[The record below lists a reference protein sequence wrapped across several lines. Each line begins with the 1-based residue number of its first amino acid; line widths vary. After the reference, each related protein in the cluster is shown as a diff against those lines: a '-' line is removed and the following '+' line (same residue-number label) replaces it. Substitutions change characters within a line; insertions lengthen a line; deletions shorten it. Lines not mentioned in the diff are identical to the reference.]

1 VVLGGLGLPKD
12 KDKKAES
19 SEGKTSNPEKRQEGE
34 QEKKP
39 EREKGPE
46 QEKNPD
52 KEKSPEQ
59 ENDPETEK
67 ESTGPPKEHG
77 QEVEMKDTKPPETQ
91 NPESGTKT
99 SDPPKEQDPLTTPGK
114 GAKQIGQPIS
124 SVTPLQSAQGSVGEG
139 WIFDEELRP
148 IRAEELPPNEFFF
161 DKKRKAVVK
170 REFYQEGESTAK
182 RFKVMTDGRNKKR
195 DEFATE
201 IAGTL
206 GTYAIANQV
215 SVAALKN
222 QLKAKNRLIKT
233 LEARIAS
240 AAEDAKTQASGAI
253 ELAQLADRKEIE
265 VLKTKLEKENSVIRD
280 SRVKFGHQRDTI
292 TQLQAQLEVTESKV
306 IDVEIVKSRAID
318 IRSRV
323 SSAQQSLLNKIGE
336 FRKDC
341 LMVNQISE
349 NLIVKERNAEA
360 ARVVFQEAVLA
371 TNNRFSAG
379 TPGISIAEQTR
390 GNILLKN
397 WEHDISLSKEQ
408 ARKVTNSLE
417 ETFKNIN
424 VELVGMENGGDTGTL
439 RQINME
445 RISLD
450 IKEKNERD
458 LVEISKIDRAG
469 MAQIDEHLIQPSTQ
483 LGTLDIVDAYMENQ
497 LPQLARDCYFAEASC
512 QGEPSQLI
520 SQFLDKCRICTESM
534 QRQAPGAL

>member
-1 VVLGGLGLPKD
+1 
-12 KDKKAES
+12 
-19 SEGKTSNPEKRQEGE
+19 
-34 QEKKP
+34 
-39 EREKGPE
+39 
-46 QEKNPD
+46 
-52 KEKSPEQ
+52 
-59 ENDPETEK
+59 
-67 ESTGPPKEHG
+67 
-77 QEVEMKDTKPPETQ
+77 
-91 NPESGTKT
+91 
-99 SDPPKEQDPLTTPGK
+99 
-114 GAKQIGQPIS
+114 
-124 SVTPLQSAQGSVGEG
+124 LQSAQGNVQEG
-139 WIFDEELRP
+139 WIFGEELRP
-148 IRAEELPPNEFFF
+148 IRVEELPPNEFFF

-170 REFYQEGESTAK
+170 QEFHQEGESTVK
-182 RFKVMTDGRNKKR
+182 KYKVITDGKNKKK
-195 DEFATE
+195 DEFSTE

-206 GTYAIANQV
+206 GAYATTNQF

-222 QLKAKNRLIKT
+222 QIKAKNRLIKT

-240 AAEDAKTQASGAI
+240 AAEDAKSQASGAI

-265 VLKTKLEKENSVIRD
+265 VLKTKLEKANSIIRD
-280 SRVKFGHQRDTI
+280 GRVQFGHQRDTI

-336 FRKDC
+336 FRKNC
-341 LMVNQISE
+341 LLMNQISE

-360 ARVVFQEAVLA
+360 AQVVFQEAVIA

-379 TPGISIAEQTR
+379 TPGLSIAEQTR

-397 WEHDISLSKEQ
+397 WEHDIALSKEQ
-408 ARKVTNSLE
+408 AQKVTNSLE
-417 ETFKNIN
+417 EIFKNIN
-424 VELVGMENGGDTGTL
+424 AELLGMENGGDTETL

-458 LVEISKIDRAG
+458 LVEISKMDRAG

-483 LGTLDIVDAYMENQ
+483 LGTLDIVDAYMGNQ

-512 QGEPSQLI
+512 QAEPSQLI